1 MITGVTLGDV
11 VNGLDGLDDDHT
23 IYADGPVAS
32 ARAVVAGEPE
42 DGAWPP
48 EATGLHYFLEVDIA
62 KQAVRVWSEW
72 REGITPTIDSFLPV
86 DEGPPADRSRAQ
98 AIIDEHDDPV
108 RRL

>member
-11 VNGLDGLDDDHT
+11 VNGLDRLDDDHT

-48 EATGLHYFLEVDIA
+48 EATGLHHFLEVDIA

-72 REGITPTIDSFLPV
+72 RGVVEGR
-86 DEGPPADRSRAQ
+86 PPIGREHRRASTSTTTRP
-98 AIIDEHDDPV
+98 IGS
-108 RRL
+108 

>member
-72 REGITPTIDSFLPV
+72 REGITPTLEDKLAAVIYYP
-86 DEGPPADRSRAQ
+86 
-98 AIIDEHDDPV
+98 
-108 RRL
+108 